1 MNEKLVSGN
10 RRLEVKSEEDNGYRE
25 EKEFFEEVVKRKRK
39 QEGD

>member
-10 RRLEVKSEEDNGYRE
+10 RRLEVKAKEDNGYRE

-39 QEGD
+39 QQGK

>member
-10 RRLEVKSEEDNGYRE
+10 RRLEVKSKEDNGYRE

>member
-10 RRLEVKSEEDNGYRE
+10 RRLEAKSEEDNGYRE